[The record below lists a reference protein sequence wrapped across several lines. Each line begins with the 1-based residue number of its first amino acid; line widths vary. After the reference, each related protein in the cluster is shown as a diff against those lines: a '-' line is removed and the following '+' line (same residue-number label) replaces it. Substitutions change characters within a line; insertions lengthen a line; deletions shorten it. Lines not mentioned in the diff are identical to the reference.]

1 MVHELN
7 IPTCSTSQKAADAP
21 LFAHLIM
28 PVSATDF
35 RDFLDEVDELVQLA
49 PEILEAIENDLDTH
63 TLAKRRLRMADR
75 KFLDGRT
82 DELPELDICECNRL
96 AKELSL
102 AVGRPRMAGFSVFV
116 FPMLR
121 GFLGS
126 LTTKTAGRFL
136 SESMSLHAFL
146 QFRGLKLPAWTTI
159 LENVN
164 LVSLATREL
173 IFERQIKNLVLENLD
188 DFQQLTIDS
197 TAVKANS
204 SWPTDGKILTGLLG
218 RAHRLGQKFHL
229 FGLANFRKGWVP
241 RWLSEMEKLEFKIC
255 LAAGKAKSRG
265 KLKKYCR
272 QLLGRAE
279 KAVVSLGGE
288 LARFE
293 KGLEEG
299 MLAPS
304 RRELQKRIREQICND
319 VADAQRVIAYAR
331 DRVYHDR
338 HLPST
343 EKVLSLSD
351 GSAAYIKRGERNPL
365 IGYKP
370 QLVRSANGF
379 VTSLIVPE
387 GNAADAIQLE
397 PAIHSSIRRTG
408 VMPKL
413 VSTDDGYAS
422 AKGRDELLNMG
433 VKIISISGAKGK
445 KLTGLEDWE
454 SEVYCDARRN
464 RSAVVGSM
472 QFEMNCL
479 KKFWPTTAAAGTR

>member
-1 MVHELN
+1 MLSVNDLTMVHELN
-7 IPTCSTSQKAADAP
+7 IPTCSTSQKATDAP

-49 PEILEAIENDLDTH
+49 PEILVAIENDLDTH
-63 TLAKRRLRMADR
+63 VFAKRRLRMADR

-116 FPMLR
+116 FLMLR

-265 KLKKYCR
+265 KLKKVLPTAARAGRESRRLVGGRTRSFRKGAGGRNACPQSSGTSEADPGADLQRCGRRPTGYCVCPGPGVPR
-272 QLLGRAE
+272 
-279 KAVVSLGGE
+279 
-288 LARFE
+288 
-293 KGLEEG
+293 
-299 MLAPS
+299 LAPS
-304 RRELQKRIREQICND
+304 LHREGAESLRRIGGLHQEGRAQSTHRLQATTGSQRQRFCHQPDRSRRERGGCN
-319 VADAQRVIAYAR
+319 
-331 DRVYHDR
+331 
-338 HLPST
+338 
-343 EKVLSLSD
+343 
-351 GSAAYIKRGERNPL
+351 
-365 IGYKP
+365 
-370 QLVRSANGF
+370 
-379 VTSLIVPE
+379 
-387 GNAADAIQLE
+387 
-397 PAIHSSIRRTG
+397 
-408 VMPKL
+408 
-413 VSTDDGYAS
+413 
-422 AKGRDELLNMG
+422 
-433 VKIISISGAKGK
+433 
-445 KLTGLEDWE
+445 
-454 SEVYCDARRN
+454 
-464 RSAVVGSM
+464 
-472 QFEMNCL
+472 
-479 KKFWPTTAAAGTR
+479 TA